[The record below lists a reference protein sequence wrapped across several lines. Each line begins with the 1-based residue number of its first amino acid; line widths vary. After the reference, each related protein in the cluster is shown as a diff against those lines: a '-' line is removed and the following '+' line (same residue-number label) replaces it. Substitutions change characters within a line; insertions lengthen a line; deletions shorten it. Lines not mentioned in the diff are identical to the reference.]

1 MVELLEVTYR
11 IQTPLF
17 LGGVDPHQAEM
28 RVPSIKGALRFWYR
42 AVDPAYTRM
51 EEDLFGSAQ
60 AGKGQSRFLIRME
73 TSSLKSDV
81 IRKKDKQMLE
91 KLKKLSYLSFFLTPN
106 SKEKKASLTPHSG
119 KKKKKG
125 SRTPNSEEEQGRGYL
140 APKQDLK
147 FSIVLRPPVKGEEN
161 PPEAWHSVLA
171 SVWLL
176 GHIGGLG
183 SRSRRGFGTVALK
196 SWKLTGN
203 DQADQWL
210 RELPIAHGA
219 ESMEKWYQ
227 RWLEGLSRIQSWFG
241 DVSKADHTV
250 IDRQA
255 SFFYGAQGYGCWD
268 QALFEAAKDL
278 KYFRKEPSHSCDRIA
293 LGLPMISQKRHEP
306 EIEYKPIDFERVA
319 SPVWIRVVQAGD
331 KFYPVFA
338 ILSAPYP
345 SQVETK
351 REGKRIGKF
360 PAPDVSLILRQFA
373 DHLRQRQYQ
382 GEGGQ

>member
-1 MVELLEVTYR
+1 MSGGRKNRGGEAVERLEVTYR

-73 TSSLKSDV
+73 TSSLKRDV
-81 IRKKDKQMLE
+81 IKKENKQMLG
-91 KLKKLSYLSFFLTPN
+91 KLKKLSYLSFSLTPN
-106 SKEKKASLTPHSG
+106 SGEKE
-119 KKKKKG
+119 
-125 SRTPNSEEEQGRGYL
+125 GRGYL
-140 APKQDLK
+140 EPNQDLK
-147 FSIVLRPPVKGEEN
+147 FSIMLRPPAKGEEN
-161 PPEAWHSVLA
+161 PPEAWRSVLA

-183 SRSRRGFGTVALK
+183 SRSRRGFGTVTLK

-203 DQADQWL
+203 DRASQWL

-241 DVSKADHTV
+241 DVSTADHTV

-255 SFFYGAQGYGCWD
+255 SFFYGTKGSKGWE
-268 QALFEAAKDL
+268 QALFQAAEDL
-278 KYFRKEPSHSCDRIA
+278 KDFREKNSWDRIA
-293 LGLPMISQKRHEP
+293 LGLPMSSQKRHEP
-306 EIEYKPIDFERVA
+306 KIEYKPIDFERVA

-331 KFYPVFA
+331 KFYPLFV

-360 PAPDVSLILRQFA
+360 PAPDVSSILHQFA
-373 DHLRQRQYQ
+373 DHLRQQKYQ
-382 GEGGQ
+382 GEGGR